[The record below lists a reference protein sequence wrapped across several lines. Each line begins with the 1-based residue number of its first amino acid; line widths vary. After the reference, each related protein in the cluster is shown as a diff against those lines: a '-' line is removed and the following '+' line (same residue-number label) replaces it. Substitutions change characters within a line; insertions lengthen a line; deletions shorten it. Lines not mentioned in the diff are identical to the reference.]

1 MARIRGKDSKP
12 ELCVRCILHKL
23 GYRFRLHNKQLPGKP
38 DICLPKYKTVIFIHG
53 CYWHRHDC
61 KKGRSFPATNAN
73 FWEAK
78 FNGNVERDKRNLSD
92 LEHLGW
98 KTLVIWECEIKE
110 PLHLQKRLQS
120 FLKQVLT

>member
-12 ELCVRCILHKL
+12 ELRVRSILHKF

-38 DICLPKYKTVIFIHG
+38 DICLPKHKTVIFIHG

-61 KKGRSFPATNAN
+61 KKGRSVPATNAN
-73 FWEAK
+73 FWETK
-78 FNGNVERDKRNLSD
+78 FNGNIERDKRNLSD

-98 KTLVIWECEIKE
+98 KTLVVWECEIKD
-110 PLHLQKRLQS
+110 PTHLQARLQS
-120 FLKQVLT
+120 FLR